1 MAKHRIC
8 RAPKRK
14 GVLVGLAG
22 LSAVALT
29 SGVAAASTPNDPL
42 PPIDC
47 PAAVQSILDAQ
58 ITVGRSNNE
67 LHRAQNADRDARTAH
82 DTAVTNAQATYKAG
96 PQDADALATRDAAIS
111 KADADY
117 EAGGTAAAVTRAQR
131 GYDRT
136 GGILAKLRLNLGQI
150 CTAPPASSTAP
161 APPAVQPEVPADTA
175 PAPEVV
181 DAHLPV
187 TH

>member
-1 MAKHRIC
+1 MSKAS
-8 RAPKRK
+8 KRK

-22 LSAVALT
+22 LSVAALT
-29 SGVAAASTPNDPL
+29 GGVAAASTPAPL
-42 PPIDC
+42 PVDC
-47 PAAVQSILDAQ
+47 PSAVQSILDAQ
-58 ITVGRSNNE
+58 ITVGRSTNE

-82 DTAVTNAQATYKAG
+82 NVAVTKAQAIYTDGQPYPDKQA
-96 PQDADALATRDAAIS
+96 DADALAARNAAIS

-131 GYDRT
+131 EHDRT
-136 GGILAKLRLNLGQI
+136 GGVLVKLRLDLGRI

-161 APPAVQPEVPADTA
+161 APPAVQPDVPVDTA
-175 PAPEVV
+175 PPPEVV